1 MVYNI
6 SLKKEKNPFWDFIC
20 SKLLVCL
27 DVNLHIFM
35 NSKKVPCHNNF
46 YLKNSA
52 LNSRMES
59 MWKLIIFPLYLS
71 WFGLFGFKT
80 RPQETTKRY
89 KVVGSTCTAGG
100 SRESHV
106 TTSAPRCARTDADPS
121 WSLLGKMGRGPQTQ

>member
-35 NSKKVPCHNNF
+35 NSKKVPCHNNI